1 VAHDLRA
8 DLDQLFLQKRA
19 QARGVRFGRPL
30 KLTRYQIEEAL
41 ARTGQESR
49 WRILVGPMGSAI
61 RRYRGS
67 NLIRL
72 SSLSSR

>member
-1 VAHDLRA
+1 MGELT
-8 DLDQLFLQKRA
+8 
-19 QARGVRFGRPL
+19 L

-67 NLIRL
+67 NL
-72 SSLSSR
+72 